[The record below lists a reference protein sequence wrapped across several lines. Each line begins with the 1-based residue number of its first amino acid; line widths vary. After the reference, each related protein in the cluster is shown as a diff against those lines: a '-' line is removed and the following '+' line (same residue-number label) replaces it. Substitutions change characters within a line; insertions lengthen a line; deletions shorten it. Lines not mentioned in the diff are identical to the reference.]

1 MSFNIPA
8 RKGLF
13 LNEIFEIRAILLHY
27 KDDLV
32 QKGYEW
38 MLKAVSKA
46 NRQAVFDF
54 VRQNKKKCHVLL

>member
-8 RKGLF
+8 RKCFF
-13 LNEIFEIRAILLHY
+13 LNEIFEIATILLHD

-32 QKGYEW
+32 QKGYGW
-38 MLKAVSKA
+38 MLKAASKA

-54 VRQNKKKCHVLL
+54 VMQNKKQCHVLL